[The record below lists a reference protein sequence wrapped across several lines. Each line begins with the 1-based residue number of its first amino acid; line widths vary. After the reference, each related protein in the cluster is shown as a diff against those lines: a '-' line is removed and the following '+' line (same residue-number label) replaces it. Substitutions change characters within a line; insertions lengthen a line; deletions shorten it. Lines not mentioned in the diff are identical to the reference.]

1 MENGLPRKYL
11 FSGELVSEDILRFLE
26 KALRFDN
33 SLTRLYVS
41 ERVPEPIDNHSN
53 CNVAMRR
60 GVEGRKPCSRR
71 GNATF

>member
-60 GVEGRKPCSRR
+60 ERDR
-71 GNATF
+71 G

>member
-1 MENGLPRKYL
+1 MESGLPRKYL
-11 FSGELVSEDILRFLE
+11 YSGELVSEDILRFLE

-53 CNVAMRR
+53 CNVACKERDR
-60 GVEGRKPCSRR
+60 G
-71 GNATF
+71 